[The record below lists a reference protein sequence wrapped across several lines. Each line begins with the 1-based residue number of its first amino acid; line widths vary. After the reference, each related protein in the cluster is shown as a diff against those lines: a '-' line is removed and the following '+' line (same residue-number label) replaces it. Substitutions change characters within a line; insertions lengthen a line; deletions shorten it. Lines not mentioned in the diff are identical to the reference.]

1 MLRNFGGGGISLL
14 VHLLFHFCEG
24 GAPVLSPLDMASLL
38 SLSDNS
44 SGVGGVTF
52 CLSCSSLSAKDSGAF
67 GMLDDVVNVVLG
79 GFGTME
85 NTPVIS
91 DIVCNNK

>member
-1 MLRNFGGGGISLL
+1 
-14 VHLLFHFCEG
+14 
-24 GAPVLSPLDMASLL
+24 MAILL

-67 GMLDDVVNVVLG
+67 GMLDDVVVEALG

-85 NTPVIS
+85 
-91 DIVCNNK
+91 